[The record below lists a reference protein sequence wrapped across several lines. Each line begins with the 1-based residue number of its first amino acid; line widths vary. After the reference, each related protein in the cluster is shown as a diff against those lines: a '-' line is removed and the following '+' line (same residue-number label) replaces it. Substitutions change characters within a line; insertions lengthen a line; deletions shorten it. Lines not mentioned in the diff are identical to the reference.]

1 MIMDVEIS
9 SNTVTLSSKY
19 QVVVPA
25 SVREHLNLKAG
36 AKLTWIEFDGAAH
49 LVPLKPVSAYRGIA
63 SELTNSD
70 IPSESDRL

>member
-1 MIMDVEIS
+1 MIDMKPA

-19 QVVVPA
+19 QVVVP
-25 SVREHLNLKAG
+25 SSIRERLNLKPG

-63 SELTNSD
+63 RALRESD
-70 IPSESDRL
+70 IPNEPDRL